1 MRKSHKIVTAVAVAG
16 IVFAGGSAFTGT
28 GLSTTAGE
36 TQFIGGQVSQQVT
49 GATLATVDYDFTNTT
64 QESINKIN
72 LSFANTEDGK
82 PVVVTTTGGAGGT
95 FTCGNVVANASVC
108 TFAPT
113 TTETGYTG
121 LTGLSITV
129 GELDAA

>member
-1 MRKSHKIVTAVAVAG
+1 MRKSHKILTAVAVAG

-28 GLSTTAGE
+28 GLDTTAGA
-36 TQFIGGQVSQQVT
+36 TQFIGGQVSQAVT
-49 GATLATVDYDFTNTT
+49 GATLAGVDYDFTDTT

-82 PVVVTTTGGAGGT
+82 PVAVTTTGGAGGT
-95 FTCGNVVANASVC
+95 FLCGNVVANASTC
-108 TFAPT
+108 SFTATPG
-113 TTETGYTG
+113 EDGYTG

-129 GELDAA
+129 GTLDAA